1 MMDLV
6 IAILAVLTIPG
17 IPVSIWFQRRSS
29 RIRNRIVWDNVGLCK
44 STWLLIG
51 AFVVSIVCAIA
62 SAVLAVY
69 YRYYRTG
76 YTYSARPAYYASA
89 YRMYHSFFAS
99 GYCRIH
105 MYAREGQGQYRV
117 LAMVVV

>member
-69 YRYYRTG
+69 YHIIGLVTHIPQDRLTMLLLIECIIHFLLAG
-76 YTYSARPAYYASA
+76 IAVYTCMQEKDKDNIVFWSW
-89 YRMYHSFFAS
+89 
-99 GYCRIH
+99 
-105 MYAREGQGQYRV
+105 
-117 LAMVVV
+117 